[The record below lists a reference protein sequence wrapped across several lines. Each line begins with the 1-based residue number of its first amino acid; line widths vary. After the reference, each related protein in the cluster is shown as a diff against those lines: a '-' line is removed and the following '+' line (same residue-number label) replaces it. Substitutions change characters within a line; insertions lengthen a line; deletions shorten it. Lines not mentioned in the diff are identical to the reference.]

1 MNRDISQQL
10 PVCNPKTL
18 LSYLS
23 VVRSK
28 KEYTAYEA
36 NSSLKMQLSRAPL
49 LISYLAFGSFELHE
63 GAQQA
68 CPSPWVDGT
77 ILDLGCLL
85 FNSTMGYTWEG
96 ANVYCQG
103 EENATLVEMDR
114 DLAGFYPNGTEASWG
129 N

>member
-1 MNRDISQQL
+1 
-10 PVCNPKTL
+10 
-18 LSYLS
+18 
-23 VVRSK
+23 
-28 KEYTAYEA
+28 
-36 NSSLKMQLSRAPL
+36 MQLSRAPL
-49 LISYLAFGSFELHE
+49 LISYLAFGSSELHE

-96 ANVYCQG
+96 ASVYCQG